1 MTIAV
6 GLKLIPPGQ
15 GSKLREYYIRFECSM
30 YGVLHVDNEAHT
42 VSLIPLK
49 ELNNVPVFVE
59 PLNPYELHGVRVFD
73 SSSFRMVL
81 CFFDRF
87 YVTVGDMHVLEFDSP
102 QEYMEHMRVSL
113 YDEVLFLPIA
123 ECQETN
129 PWRTLSRSDGAGSL
143 WLCDFSPAEEGVN
156 PGPARPGPAS
166 CSTRTLCRLW
176 REVDGS
182 LTLKPARSFAVCD
195 MWEENNCSTSSWR
208 LTSVRKRTTL

>member
-1 MTIAV
+1 MTRKETPITV

-15 GSKLREYYIRFECSM
+15 GGELSEYYIRFEGSM
-30 YGVLHVDNEAHT
+30 YGVLHVDGEART
-42 VSLIPLK
+42 VSPVPLN

-87 YVTVGDMHVLEFDSP
+87 YATVGDMRVSEFDSP
-102 QEYMEHMRVSL
+102 QAYMEHMRVSL
-113 YDEVLFLPIA
+113 YDAVLFPPIM
-123 ECQETN
+123 ESQETN
-129 PWRTLSRSDGAGSL
+129 PWRTLSRADDVGAV
-143 WLCDFSPAEEGVN
+143 WLCGFSPLEEGLD
-156 PGPARPGPAS
+156 PGPGGTL
-166 CSTRTLCRLW
+166 TRTLCRLW

-182 LTLKPARSFAVCD
+182 LTLKPARGYATCD
-195 MWEENNCSTSSWR
+195 AWEENNCSTGAWR